1 MDSWVGGW
9 LNINVTV
16 RADAQMCVCT
26 EPEEC
31 DAGGEGLLWRVEE
44 FCAVYWCVMHRKTL
58 RCSEMQCDACIVKA
72 LHHTP
77 SHMGSTRT

>member
-1 MDSWVGGW
+1 MGGW

-44 FCAVYWCVMHRKTL
+44 FCAVYWC
-58 RCSEMQCDACIVKA
+58 
-72 LHHTP
+72 
-77 SHMGSTRT
+77 